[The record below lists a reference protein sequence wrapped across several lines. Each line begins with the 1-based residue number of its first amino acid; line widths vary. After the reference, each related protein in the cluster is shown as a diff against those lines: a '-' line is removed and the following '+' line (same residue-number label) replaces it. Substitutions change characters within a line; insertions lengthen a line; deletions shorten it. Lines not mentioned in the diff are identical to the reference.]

1 MSAGDN
7 NVGPAAGDQWT
18 VWLVGEATDE
28 QLLAEYQESVP
39 GSVRRQRVV
48 LASAMRNFAR
58 IAREQAAAARPP
70 VRMEMTGPVLTSA
83 TGIVLAGGR
92 N

>member
-1 MSAGDN
+1 MSAGVAS
-7 NVGPAAGDQWT
+7 VGPAAGDQWT
-18 VWLVGEATDE
+18 VWLVGEATDA
-28 QLLAEYQESVP
+28 QVLAEYQESVP

-58 IAREQAAAARPP
+58 IMREKAAAERVVPMCRAMLTTP
-70 VRMEMTGPVLTSA
+70 TGE
-83 TGIVLAGGR
+83 IIGGR